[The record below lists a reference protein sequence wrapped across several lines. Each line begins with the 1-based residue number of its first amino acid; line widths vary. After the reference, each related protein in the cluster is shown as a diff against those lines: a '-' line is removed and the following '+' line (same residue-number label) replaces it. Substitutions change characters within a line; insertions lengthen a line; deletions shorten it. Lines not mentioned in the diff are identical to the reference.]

1 MKNKTI
7 NTRVAATIEGILVEI
22 SESIIIDSNT
32 TEDII
37 TSMKKNSVT
46 SNMNAMQS
54 VLTEIKG

>member
-22 SESIIIDSNT
+22 SESIILDSNT

>member
-54 VLTEIKG
+54 VITEIKG